1 MAAAIATEW
10 AREPSRS
17 GRDPPRDG
25 VVSGF
30 TVNTVNTNKA
40 HHILYHILTVLYMLH
55 RVFVQY

>member
-1 MAAAIATEW
+1 MATEW

-17 GRDPPRDG
+17 GRDPPSDG

-30 TVNTVNTNKA
+30 TVNMVNTNKA

-55 RVFVQY
+55 TVFVQY